1 MAVLAI
7 NQPPTPNPA
16 PHPAPSVAPTAAAE
30 PSAAPHLYTALLL
43 HGEDPEAHDVIWSR
57 ITAAVRPADIL
68 EEIWVEDVV
77 DLVWE
82 AFRLRRFKSCLMTTA
97 ASKGVLNVLSASLPY
112 AAAHEMATKWA
123 AGDTERVEST
133 LEQAGLTMEHVV
145 AETWVERQEEM
156 ERLDR
161 MIASAE
167 ERRNTML
174 REIERHRAVLASR
187 LRCAT
192 DAIEAEFEDAP
203 PGLAAPG
210 GRSQ

>member
-1 MAVLAI
+1 MI
-7 NQPPTPNPA
+7 
-16 PHPAPSVAPTAAAE
+16 
-30 PSAAPHLYTALLL
+30 SA
-43 HGEDPEAHDVIWSR
+43 
-57 ITAAVRPADIL
+57 
-68 EEIWVEDVV
+68 
-77 DLVWE
+77 
-82 AFRLRRFKSCLMTTA
+82 CLMTTA
-97 ASKGVLNVLSASLPY
+97 ASKGVLNVLSASFPY

-123 AGDTERVEST
+123 AGDTERVESI

-145 AETWVERQEEM
+145 AETWAERQEEM